1 MLELPEVINMAKQ
14 LNQYAVGKT
23 VAEVL
28 PPTKQHKF
36 CWFNGDVNE
45 YEGLI
50 NGAVVT
56 DVVGFGLYVEMVF
69 DNGKR
74 LCVNDGVNIR
84 LCRDQDVP
92 KDFQLLIKLEA
103 DSSLVFTVAMYGGIV
118 LHAGDYDNEY
128 YKKSK
133 LALSPFDDSFRSYFY
148 RLLDTSKQ
156 NLSAK
161 AFLATEQRFP
171 GIGNGVLQDILFVA
185 GIHPRRKIG
194 SMNDDERE
202 VLFNSTIKVLKQM
215 TDNGGR
221 DTEKDLYCKTCGYK
235 TILSKNTL
243 SWPCPKCGEAI
254 QKEAYLGGA
263 VYYCPECQK

>member
-14 LNQYAVGKT
+14 LQQYAVGKK

-28 PPTKQHKF
+28 PPTKPHKF

-45 YEGLI
+45 YEKLI
-50 NGAVVT
+50 RGALVT
-56 DVVGFGLYVEMVF
+56 DIVGFGMFVEIIF
-69 DNGKR
+69 DNGMK

-118 LHAGDYDNEY
+118 LHAADYDNEY
-128 YKKSK
+128 YKKS
-133 LALSPFDDSFRSYFY
+133 LQALSPFDVSFKKHFYQILDS
-148 RLLDTSKQ
+148 SKQ
-156 NLSAK
+156 NLSTK

-185 GIHPRRKIG
+185 GIHPRRKI
-194 SMNDDERE
+194 STLSEDEKEKLYR
-202 VLFNSTIKVLKQM
+202 STVSVLKQM
-215 TDNGGR
+215 TENGGR
-221 DTEKDLYCKTCGYK
+221 DTEKDLFGNPCGYK

-243 SWPCPKCGEAI
+243 SQPCPKCGEAI
-254 QKEAYLGGA
+254 QKEAYMGGA
-263 VYYCPECQK
+263 VYFCPECQK